1 MISDKAV
8 VADIE
13 RASIH
18 DGPGIRTVVFFK
30 GCPLNCAWCHNPECI
45 DPNPQEMF
53 YPEKCIG
60 CGRCKYGCFS
70 GAKVIC
76 GREMTAEDIFKE
88 ISADKAYYSQDGG
101 VTFSGGE
108 PLMQRDIVKELVK
121 RCKKENIN
129 TAAET
134 SLFLFD
140 AELLGSLDFIMADF
154 KIFDSN
160 KHRKYTGVPN
170 EVIKENFLRLDKL
183 NVPFIVRTPVIPGVN
198 DTADEISK
206 IRNYI
211 KKLKNI
217 KGYELLPYH
226 PLGVSKQKALGL
238 PETRFNVPANEE
250 MEKLKGYADL
260 RG

>member
-1 MISDKAV
+1 M
-8 VADIE
+8 
-13 RASIH
+13 
-18 DGPGIRTVVFFK
+18 
-30 GCPLNCAWCHNPECI
+30 
-45 DPNPQEMF
+45 
-53 YPEKCIG
+53 
-60 CGRCKYGCFS
+60 CKYGCFS
-70 GAKVIC
+70 GARVIC
-76 GREMTAEDIFKE
+76 GREMTAEEIFE
-88 ISADKAYYSQDGG
+88 QISADKAYYSKDGG

-108 PLMQRDIVKELVK
+108 PLMHTAVIKELIK
-121 RCKKENIN
+121 KCKKANIN
-129 TAAET
+129 TAIET

-140 AELLGSLDFIMADF
+140 GDLLGSLDFVMADF
-154 KIFDSN
+154 KIFDSD

-183 NVPFIVRTPVIPGVN
+183 NVPLIVRTPIIPGVN
-198 DTADEISK
+198 DTADEILQ

-238 PETRFNVPANEE
+238 PETRFDIPTNEE

>member
-1 MISDKAV
+1 M
-8 VADIE
+8 
-13 RASIH
+13 
-18 DGPGIRTVVFFK
+18 
-30 GCPLNCAWCHNPECI
+30 
-45 DPNPQEMF
+45 
-53 YPEKCIG
+53 
-60 CGRCKYGCFS
+60 CKYGCFS
-70 GAKVIC
+70 GARVIC
-76 GREMTAEDIFKE
+76 GREMTAEEIFE
-88 ISADKAYYSQDGG
+88 QISADKAYYSKDGG

-108 PLMQRDIVKELVK
+108 PLMHTAVIKELIK
-121 RCKKENIN
+121 KCKKANIN
-129 TAAET
+129 TAIET

-140 AELLGSLDFIMADF
+140 GDLLGSLDFVMADF
-154 KIFDSN
+154 KIFDSD

-183 NVPFIVRTPVIPGVN
+183 NVPLIVRTPIIPSVN
-198 DTADEISK
+198 DTADEILQ

-238 PETRFNVPANEE
+238 PETRFDIPTNEE